1 MNINKSEIASI
12 IGKGLVGAIPI
23 VGPLAAEIVGSV
35 IPNQR
40 IERIE
45 SLLKLL
51 EAKLDEKN
59 ILTIEDKLTQP
70 EYIDLV
76 EDSFIQASRALS
88 IERRNYIASLLK
100 NSLNEE
106 QTKYIEYKKLL
117 SILGDLND
125 IEILQLKSYSLHQG
139 EEAYYDFWGKHEDVL
154 SPPSV
159 HMGSSQE
166 ELDQNAIF
174 QTYKMRLISLG
185 LLKIRYKKPKRGETP
200 DFDEKTGMVKANG
213 HDITS
218 LGRLLLKS
226 VDELACE

>member
-1 MNINKSEIASI
+1 MSINKSEVASI

-23 VGPLAAEIVGSV
+23 VGPLVAEIVGSL

-51 EAKLDEKN
+51 EAKLDEKS
-59 ILTIEDKLTQP
+59 ILDIEDKLAKP
-70 EYIDLV
+70 EFIDLV
-76 EDSFIQASRALS
+76 EDSFIQASRSLS
-88 IERRNYIASLLK
+88 IQRRNYIASLLK

-106 QTKYIEYKKLL
+106 QTKYIVYKKLL

-125 IEILQLKSYSLHQG
+125 IEILQLKLYSLHQG
-139 EEAYYDFWGKHEDVL
+139 EEEYYDFWKKHESVL
-154 SPPSV
+154 SPSPAN
-159 HMGSSQE
+159 MESSQE

-185 LLKIRYKKPKRGETP
+185 LLKIRYKKPKRGEIP

-213 HDITS
+213 YDITR

-226 VDELACE
+226 VDELVCE